1 MLVMC
6 MATTRARG
14 RERGQPPDPECAPR
28 VRRRTNDARRSSI
41 EANKREA
48 GPFSKV
54 ANFPL
59 GPTSYGSSVTK
70 NFLKTKKQP
79 PVFSKLKTFRE
90 GGAEYG

>member
-1 MLVMC
+1 

-48 GPFSKV
+48 GQFS
-54 ANFPL
+54 F
-59 GPTSYGSSVTK
+59 GSYLIIWFVSHK
-70 NFLKTKKQP
+70 ELF
-79 PVFSKLKTFRE
+79 E
-90 GGAEYG
+90 D

>member
-1 MLVMC
+1 

-54 ANFPL
+54 ANFP
-59 GPTSYGSSVTK
+59 GSYLIWFVSHEEL
-70 NFLKTKKQP
+70 F
-79 PVFSKLKTFRE
+79 E
-90 GGAEYG
+90 D